1 MFRRGEKIGVVR
13 LKNAYDRYVL
23 EVLRAD
29 LEEIDQPR
37 TTSGRRKPA
46 KYRIRRHLPDKAEYL
61 RLKTK
66 RYTTTVDSLV
76 GDAYGEVECLA
87 DEMRS
92 WHDEMGE
99 NLQCSGNGEA
109 VGEAAD
115 ALENVCAEDVPDDF
129 KEVSVLYLPPLK
141 IGSRSSRAA
150 EAGAM
155 LRQAAECTTEC
166 TEGTEEERKEFSDML
181 ADHADE
187 LESVECPGMYG

>member
-1 MFRRGEKIGVVR
+1 MFRKGEKIGVVK

-23 EVLRAD
+23 EVLRAE
-29 LEEIDQPR
+29 LEQVDQPR
-37 TTSGRRKPA
+37 TSGRRKPA

-92 WHDEMGE
+92 WHDNME
-99 NLQCSGNGEA
+99 NLQESDTGQR

-115 ALENVCAEDVPDDF
+115 ALENVCAEGVPDDF
-129 KEVSVLYLPPLK
+129 KELPVLYLPPLK

-155 LRQAAECTTEC
+155 LNAAAECTTEC
-166 TEGTEEERKEFSDML
+166 TEGTEEERREFSDML
-181 ADHADE
+181 TEHADE
-187 LESVECPGMYG
+187 LGEVDCPGMYG